1 MAECAFCAC
10 AGCVYFWCVA
20 LSLGLLQPLP
30 RPVRERAGPDR
41 CPVPCPSRSA
51 VTGPHTAPH
60 GARRG
65 SISKNED
72 SVTKGLAIL
81 TSHLPRGDPDGRSGR
96 VMAAGA
102 VRDPPTYST
111 TSLIPK
117 TDYTAILQGKKKNLN
132 LARGVP

>member
-65 SISKNED
+65 SISVNED
-72 SVTKGLAIL
+72 SEAKGYEGSGESA
-81 TSHLPRGDPDGRSGR
+81 SEAESRSLLNPVGCDWLLF
-96 VMAAGA
+96 AAF
-102 VRDPPTYST
+102 
-111 TSLIPK
+111 
-117 TDYTAILQGKKKNLN
+117 
-132 LARGVP
+132 